1 MHWITLCANGTIHQ
15 QLTTLGPPAT
25 LMTLKGLNV
34 EEKIPNDN
42 KYLIEMDNQSI
53 VVGILSL
60 NIIQVFKRMNFSHVK
75 VLY

>member
-1 MHWITLCANGTIHQ
+1 
-15 QLTTLGPPAT
+15 
-25 LMTLKGLNV
+25 MTLKGLNV

-60 NIIQVFKRMNFSHVK
+60 NINQVFKRMNFSHVK

>member
-1 MHWITLCANGTIHQ
+1 
-15 QLTTLGPPAT
+15 
-25 LMTLKGLNV
+25 MTLKGLNV